1 MGYASSS
8 RSVRSARSHAPP
20 GTWPPPRGR
29 VAVPVVAAPSVPCR
43 PPTAEVFW
51 SGNLPPQAPSG
62 DALPCR
68 RRLLVRPMVR
78 RPSQRVKFPHSPVQ
92 WSSETNKYRIESF
105 QCAQR
110 NLDRTL
116 SIVIYSRSGIRSA
129 DFIGILTWVG
139 VELGLAAEDPTH
151 SRRAWGAGRP
161 IRTETYGKKREHGS
175 DPADFEWKGLISF
188 RNRLGMAVCCVQSW
202 RAMDNVLYAIP
213 GTTAAP
219 CGADGVGWRK
229 EAR

>member
-151 SRRAWGAGRP
+151 SRRAWDPAQQQVNPPSIGRHTPEIIAAPSPSRNTMGAAISSSVAQRCNGICFRKGSPMSGRP
-161 IRTETYGKKREHGS
+161 
-175 DPADFEWKGLISF
+175 
-188 RNRLGMAVCCVQSW
+188 Q
-202 RAMDNVLYAIP
+202 
-213 GTTAAP
+213 
-219 CGADGVGWRK
+219 
-229 EAR
+229 